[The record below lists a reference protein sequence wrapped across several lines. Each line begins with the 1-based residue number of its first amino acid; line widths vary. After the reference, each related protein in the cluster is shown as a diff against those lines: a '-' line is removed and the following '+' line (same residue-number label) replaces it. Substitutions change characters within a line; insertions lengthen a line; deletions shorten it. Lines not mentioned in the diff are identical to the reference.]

1 MDNMILKLLEILV
14 FFFMIDKEKVDWVIK
29 VVVVVLDYLQVL
41 KFDSLDEF
49 LENKSFLDRDEFN
62 INVMYNGEKFECVMC
77 GNFYIKENWFWKYFK
92 KKY

>member
-1 MDNMILKLLEILV
+1 
-14 FFFMIDKEKVDWVIK
+14 MIDKEKVDWVIK
-29 VVVVVLDYLQVL
+29 VVVVVLDYLQFL

-49 LENKSFLDRDEFN
+49 LENISFLDRDEFN

-77 GNFYIKENWFWKYFK
+77 GKLYIKENWFWKYFK